1 MPHDQVHW
9 EDPLLQELRSELEA
23 PFATELIS
31 WRVGSTNKKRQK
43 QGEPNKGKPLAY
55 IDARDVMERLDGVMG
70 IGNWQSEYM
79 DCGGGKLACRLG
91 LYLDGQ
97 WVWKTDGAGSTDME
111 AEKGAFSDAFKRA
124 AVRWGIGRY
133 LYGLNVG
140 YIDLNQYWKIPRE
153 AYAELNAAHDKVA
166 AQVGMSSPS
175 EKAAIRNLIQTIKNS
190 VPADQV
196 DEYRAR
202 NAGMLSQLRLAQRN
216 AVENTLDLISEGRMA
231 A

>member
-31 WRVGSTNKKRQK
+31 WRVGSTNKKYKK

-70 IGNWQSEYM
+70 VGNWQNDYM

-133 LYGLNVG
+133 LYSLSVSYIQLDDRWRIPRDAYQGLN
-140 YIDLNQYWKIPRE
+140 E
-153 AYAELNAAHDKVA
+153 AHDKVA

-196 DEYRAR
+196 EEYRSR

-216 AVENTLDLISEGRMA
+216 AVENTLDLIAEGRMA